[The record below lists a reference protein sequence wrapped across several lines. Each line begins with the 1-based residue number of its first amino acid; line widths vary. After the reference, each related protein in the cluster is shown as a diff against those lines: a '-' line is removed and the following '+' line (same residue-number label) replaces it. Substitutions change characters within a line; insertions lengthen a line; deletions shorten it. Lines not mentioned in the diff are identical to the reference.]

1 MRAVTVPAPRSR
13 GRAVRTRRM
22 RARRMRAGMECW
34 LDSLAS
40 SPTAQ
45 RSAKRA
51 TASAATSKGESS

>member
-13 GRAVRTRRM
+13 GRAV

-40 SPTAQ
+40 WSLSDG
-45 RSAKRA
+45 SAKRA

>member
-1 MRAVTVPAPRSR
+1 MRAVTVPASRSR
-13 GRAVRTRRM
+13 GRAV

-40 SPTAQ
+40 WSSPTAQ

-51 TASAATSKGESS
+51 TASVATSKGESS